1 MKKKLVILIFF
12 LLLFLLY
19 VCNID
24 SIPNS
29 IILLNNEVLDIRLM
43 KGISV
48 ENEKIVNTSSNI
60 QNSVTKLANVKMCG
74 ITVKKISITELP
86 DIEVIPIG
94 NLIGIRMYTKG
105 VLVVGVNENEQYKIT
120 NIKEGDT
127 IVSIN
132 DKKVETIQNIKDIV
146 QKSKGKDIKIKY
158 VRNNNEILTST
169 LSPVKTEDS
178 KEYKIGLWVK
188 EGATGVG
195 TISFYNPDNKEFAA
209 LGHGVYDRDTGYLL
223 EIEKGEIYDSKIV
236 SITKGEYGNT
246 GEIRGSIL
254 KNKLLGTINKNTEFG
269 IYGILEKQ
277 FEKTNK
283 VKVASRNEI
292 QIGDAYI
299 LGTLD
304 NNETEKYNIKIESID
319 KSNNINNRSMKI
331 RITDK
336 KLIEKT
342 GGIICGMSGC
352 PIIQNNKLIGVVT
365 NVLVN
370 NSEIGYGVFADLM
383 IKEMAK

>member
-29 IILLNNEVLDIRLM
+29 IILLNNEALDIRLM

-48 ENEKIVNTSSNI
+48 ENEKIVNTSTNI
-60 QNSVTKLANVKMCG
+60 ENSVTKLANVKMCG
-74 ITVKKISITELP
+74 VTVKKISITELP
-86 DIEVIPIG
+86 DIEVIPVG
-94 NLIGIRMYTKG
+94 KLIGIRMYTKG
-105 VLVVGVNENEQYKIT
+105 VLVVGVNDNEQYKIT

-158 VRNNNEILTST
+158 VRNNNEVLTST
-169 LSPVKTEDS
+169 LSPIKTEDS

-195 TISFYNPDNKEFAA
+195 TISFYNPQINEFAA
-209 LGHGVYDRDTGYLL
+209 LGHGVYDKDTGYLL

-254 KNKLLGTINKNTEFG
+254 KNKLLGNINKNTEFG
-269 IYGILEKQ
+269 IYGVLKKQ
-277 FEKTNK
+277 FDENSK

-383 IKEMAK
+383 IKEMVK

>member
-43 KGISV
+43 NGISI
-48 ENEKIVNTSSNI
+48 ENEQIVNTSSNI
-60 QNSVTKLANVKMCG
+60 ENSVTKLANVKMCG

-86 DIEVIPIG
+86 DIEVIPVG
-94 NLIGIRMYTKG
+94 KLIGIRMYTKG
-105 VLVVGVNENEQYKIT
+105 VLVVGVNDNEQYKIT

-158 VRNNNEILTST
+158 VRNNNEVLTST
-169 LSPVKTEDS
+169 LSPIKTEDS

-195 TISFYNPDNKEFAA
+195 TISFYNPQSNEFAA
-209 LGHGVYDRDTGYLL
+209 LGHGVYDKDTGYLL

-254 KNKLLGTINKNTEFG
+254 KNKLLGNINKNTEFG
-269 IYGILEKQ
+269 IYGVLKKQ
-277 FEKTNK
+277 FDENSK

-383 IKEMAK
+383 IKEMVK

>member
-29 IILLNNEVLDIRLM
+29 IILLNNEALDIRLM

-48 ENEKIVNTSSNI
+48 ENEKIVNTSTNI
-60 QNSVTKLANVKMCG
+60 ENSVTKLANVKMCG
-74 ITVKKISITELP
+74 VTVKKISITELP
-86 DIEVIPIG
+86 DIEVIPVG
-94 NLIGIRMYTKG
+94 KLIGIRMYTKG
-105 VLVVGVNENEQYKIT
+105 VLVVGVNDNEQYKIT

-158 VRNNNEILTST
+158 VRNNNEVLTST
-169 LSPVKTEDS
+169 LSPIKKEDS

-195 TISFYNPDNKEFAA
+195 TISFYNPQSNEFAA
-209 LGHGVYDRDTGYLL
+209 LGHGVYDKDTGYLL

-254 KNKLLGTINKNTEFG
+254 KNKLLGNINKNTEFG
-269 IYGILEKQ
+269 IYGVLKKQ
-277 FEKTNK
+277 FDENSK

-383 IKEMAK
+383 IKEMVK

>member
-43 KGISV
+43 NGISI
-48 ENEKIVNTSSNI
+48 ENEQIVNTSSNI
-60 QNSVTKLANVKMCG
+60 ENSVTKLANVKMCG

-86 DIEVIPIG
+86 DIEVIPVG
-94 NLIGIRMYTKG
+94 KLIGIRMYTKG
-105 VLVVGVNENEQYKIT
+105 VLVVGVNEGEQYKIT

-158 VRNNNEILTST
+158 VRNNNEVLTST
-169 LSPVKTEDS
+169 LSPIKTEDS

-195 TISFYNPDNKEFAA
+195 TISFYNPQSNEFAA
-209 LGHGVYDRDTGYLL
+209 LGHGVYDKDTGYLL

-254 KNKLLGTINKNTEFG
+254 KNKLLGNINKNTEFG
-269 IYGILEKQ
+269 IYGVLKKQ
-277 FEKTNK
+277 FDENSK

-383 IKEMAK
+383 IKEMVK

>member
-29 IILLNNEVLDIRLM
+29 IILLNNEALDIRLM

-48 ENEKIVNTSSNI
+48 ENEKIVNTSTNI
-60 QNSVTKLANVKMCG
+60 ENSVTKLANVKMCG
-74 ITVKKISITELP
+74 VTVKKISITELP
-86 DIEVIPIG
+86 DIEVIPVG
-94 NLIGIRMYTKG
+94 KLIGIRMYTKG
-105 VLVVGVNENEQYKIT
+105 VLVVGVNDNEQYKIT

-158 VRNNNEILTST
+158 VRNNNEVLTST
-169 LSPVKTEDS
+169 LSPIKTEDS

-195 TISFYNPDNKEFAA
+195 TISFYNPQSNEFAA
-209 LGHGVYDRDTGYLL
+209 LGHGVYDKDTGYLL

-254 KNKLLGTINKNTEFG
+254 KNKLLGNINKNTEFG
-269 IYGILEKQ
+269 IYGVLKKQ
-277 FEKTNK
+277 FDENSK

-383 IKEMAK
+383 IKEMVK

>member
-86 DIEVIPIG
+86 DIEVIPVG

-158 VRNNNEILTST
+158 IRNNNEILTST

-195 TISFYNPDNKEFAA
+195 TISFYNPDNNEFAA

-331 RITDK
+331 KITDK

>member
-29 IILLNNEVLDIRLM
+29 IILLNNEALDIRLM

-48 ENEKIVNTSSNI
+48 ENEKIVNTSTNI
-60 QNSVTKLANVKMCG
+60 ENSVTKLANVKMCG
-74 ITVKKISITELP
+74 VTVKKISITELP
-86 DIEVIPIG
+86 DIEVIPVG
-94 NLIGIRMYTKG
+94 KLIGIRMYTKG
-105 VLVVGVNENEQYKIT
+105 VLVVGVNDNEQYKIT

-158 VRNNNEILTST
+158 VRNNNEVLTST
-169 LSPVKTEDS
+169 LSPIKTEDS

-195 TISFYNPDNKEFAA
+195 TISFYNPQSNEFAA
-209 LGHGVYDRDTGYLL
+209 LGHGVYDKDTGYLL

-254 KNKLLGTINKNTEFG
+254 KNKLLGNINKNTEFG
-269 IYGILEKQ
+269 IYGVLKKQ
-277 FEKTNK
+277 FDENSK

-319 KSNNINNRSMKI
+319 KSNNINYRSMKI

-383 IKEMAK
+383 IKEMVK